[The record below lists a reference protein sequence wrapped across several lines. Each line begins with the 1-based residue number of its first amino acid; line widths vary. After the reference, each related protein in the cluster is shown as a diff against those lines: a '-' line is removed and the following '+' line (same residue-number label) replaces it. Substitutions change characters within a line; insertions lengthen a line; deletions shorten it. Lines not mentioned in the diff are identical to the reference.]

1 MSIPTK
7 PIYVL
12 GDGQLGNMLLEAG
25 VRLGLSVVPMAIDQD
40 CEIPKNA
47 IITAEREHWTANA
60 LIDRVTSHPG
70 WINAATFVE
79 IPDRRQQKALLDK
92 LGLPTSPWCVTSS
105 TTALESLQDKLGSKF
120 LLKSARDGY
129 DGKGQWR
136 YTGQAD
142 AQLPEWKEAAIA
154 EQFIDFE
161 TEVSIVGARS
171 PSGQFAFYEL
181 TENFHDDGI
190 LQLSIK
196 SEGKFA
202 EFQRKAEDYLSRLM
216 ESLDYTGVMAIE
228 FFVTREGLMINEI
241 APRVHNSGHWTQAG
255 ASISQF
261 ELHLRAICDLPLPTI
276 AQSGCSLMVNLIGA
290 AFDPRW
296 YAAEGARVHWY
307 GKEVR
312 PGRKLGH
319 LNFHHSDP
327 KRVAQWL
334 EELPLDER
342 YQSNVE
348 SVLSRLRVG

>member
-1 MSIPTK
+1 MLMK

-25 VRLGLSVVPMAIDQD
+25 ARLGLSVVPMSIDQATD
-40 CEIPKNA
+40 IPAQA
-47 IITAEREHWTANA
+47 IITAEREHWSASAFISSTLSHQGWLNA
-60 LIDRVTSHPG
+60 K
-70 WINAATFVE
+70 TFVE
-79 IPDRRQQKALLDK
+79 IPDRRRQKALLDE
-92 LGLPTSPWCVTSS
+92 LGLPTSPWCVTSAD
-105 TTALESLQDKLGSKF
+105 TQLGQLQERLGSKF

-136 YTGQAD
+136 FTGQAD
-142 AQLPEWKEAAIA
+142 AHLPEWKQAAIA

-196 SEGKFA
+196 TEGGFA
-202 EFQRKAEDYLSRLM
+202 KYQAQAEDYLSRLM
-216 ESLDYTGVMAIE
+216 ESLDYVGVMAIE
-228 FFVTREGLMINEI
+228 FFVTKEGLLINEI

-261 ELHLRAICDLPLPTI
+261 ELHLRAISDLPLPTI

-296 YAAEGARVHWY
+296 YLSTGARIHWY

-319 LNFHHSDP
+319 LNFHHQEP
-327 KRVAQWL
+327 RQIAQWL
-334 EELPLDER
+334 QQLPLDER
-342 YQSNVE
+342 YQTNRDKVIA
-348 SVLSRLRVG
+348 RLELE

>member
-1 MSIPTK
+1 MK

-12 GDGQLGNMLLEAG
+12 GNGQLGNMLQEAG
-25 VRLGLSVVPMAIDQD
+25 TRLGLSVVPMSIEQASV
-40 CEIPKNA
+40 IPAGA
-47 IITAEREHWTANA
+47 IITAEREHWSESEFIASIVAN
-60 LIDRVTSHPG
+60 PG
-70 WINAATFVE
+70 WINGKTFVL
-79 IPDRRQQKALLDK
+79 IPDRRKQKALLDE
-92 LGLPTSPWCVTSS
+92 LGLPTSPWCVTTD
-105 TTALESLQDKLGSKF
+105 TTELAELKETLGAKF

-136 YTGQAD
+136 FTGQAD
-142 AQLPEWKEAAIA
+142 AKLPTWKDAAIA

-171 PSGQFAFYEL
+171 PSGQCAFYEL
-181 TENFHDDGI
+181 VENFHDDGI

-196 SEGKFA
+196 TEGVFA
-202 EFQRKAEDYLSRLM
+202 KYQKQAEDYLRRLM
-216 ESLDYTGVMAIE
+216 ESLDYVGTMAIE
-228 FFVTREGLMINEI
+228 FFVTEEGLLINEV

-296 YAAEGARVHWY
+296 YAATGARIHWY

-319 LNFHHSDP
+319 LNFHHHDP
-327 KRVAQWL
+327 KQIAQWL
-334 EELPLDER
+334 DTLPLDER
-342 YQSNVE
+342 YHSNRDK
-348 SVLSRLRVG
+348 VLARLNLG

>member
-1 MSIPTK
+1 MK

-12 GDGQLGNMLLEAG
+12 GNGQLGNMLQEAG
-25 VRLGLSVVPMAIDQD
+25 SRLGLTVVPMPIDRATD
-40 CEIPKNA
+40 IPADA
-47 IITAEREHWTANA
+47 IITAEREHWSPSEFINSI
-60 LIDRVTSHPG
+60 LSHQG
-70 WINAATFVE
+70 WLNDKTFIE
-79 IPDRRQQKALLDK
+79 IPDRRRQKALLDE
-92 LGLPTSPWCVTSS
+92 LGLPTSKWCI
-105 TTALESLQDKLGSKF
+105 TTAVSELQELQERLGGKF

-136 YTGQAD
+136 FTGQTD

-196 SEGKFA
+196 TEGGFA
-202 EFQRKAEDYLSRLM
+202 KYQGQAEEYLSRLM
-216 ESLDYTGVMAIE
+216 ESLDYVGVMAIE
-228 FFVTREGLMINEI
+228 FFVTKEGLLINEI

-255 ASISQF
+255 ASVSQF
-261 ELHLRAICDLPLPTI
+261 ELHVRAVCDLPLPKI

-296 YAAEGARVHWY
+296 YAAPGARIHWY

-319 LNFHHSDP
+319 LNFHHYDP
-327 KRVAQWL
+327 NQVAQWL
-334 EELPLDER
+334 SELPLDER
-342 YQSNVE
+342 YQSNREKVIA
-348 SVLSRLRVG
+348 RLGLE

>member
-1 MSIPTK
+1 MSISSK

-12 GDGQLGNMLLEAG
+12 GDGQLGNMLQEAG
-25 VRLGLSVVPMAIDQD
+25 TRLGLAVVPMSIEKHTD
-40 CEIPKNA
+40 IPA
-47 IITAEREHWTANA
+47 DAMITAEREHWSPTEFIASILA
-60 LIDRVTSHPG
+60 HQG
-70 WINAATFVE
+70 WINNKTFVE
-79 IPDRRQQKALLDK
+79 IPDRRRQKALLDE
-92 LGLPTSPWCVTSS
+92 LGLPTSRWCI
-105 TTALESLQDKLGSKF
+105 TTAETKLDELQEHLGGRF
-120 LLKSARDGY
+120 ILKSARDGY

-136 YTGQAD
+136 YTGQSD
-142 AQLPEWKEAAIA
+142 AQLPDWKEAAIA

-171 PSGQFAFYEL
+171 PSGQFAFYQL

-196 SEGKFA
+196 TQGGFAKFQQEA
-202 EFQRKAEDYLSRLM
+202 EAHLSRLM
-216 ESLDYTGVMAIE
+216 EGLGYVGVMAIE
-228 FFVTREGLMINEI
+228 FFVTKEGLLINEV

-261 ELHLRAICDLPLPTI
+261 ELHLRAICDLPLPPI

-296 YAAEGARVHWY
+296 YAATGARIHWY

-319 LNFHHSDP
+319 LNFNHHDP
-327 KRVAQWL
+327 HQIAQWL
-334 EELPLDER
+334 DQLPLDER
-342 YQSNVE
+342 YQSNRE
-348 SVLSRLRVG
+348 KVLARLGLE

>member
-1 MSIPTK
+1 MK

-25 VRLGLSVVPMAIDQD
+25 TRLGLSVVPMAIDQAT
-40 CEIPKNA
+40 EIPAQA
-47 IITAEREHWTANA
+47 IITAEREHWSASPFITSI
-60 LIDRVTSHPG
+60 LSHPG
-70 WINAATFVE
+70 WINAKTFVE
-79 IPDRRQQKALLDK
+79 IPDRRRQKALLDE
-92 LGLPTSPWCVTSS
+92 LGLPTSPWCVTDAD
-105 TTALESLQDKLGSKF
+105 TTLEQLQEKLGGKF

-136 YTGQAD
+136 FTGQAD
-142 AQLPEWKEAAIA
+142 AQLPDWKQAAIA

-171 PSGQFAFYEL
+171 PSGQLAFYEL

-196 SEGKFA
+196 TAGGFA
-202 EFQRKAEDYLSRLM
+202 KYQAQAEDYLSRLM
-216 ESLDYTGVMAIE
+216 ASLDYVGVMAIE
-228 FFVTREGLMINEI
+228 FFVTKQGLLVNEI

-276 AQSGCSLMVNLIGA
+276 AQAGCSLMVNLIGA

-296 YAAEGARVHWY
+296 YASTGTRIHWY

-319 LNFHHSDP
+319 LNFHHQEP
-327 KRVAQWL
+327 GQIAQWL
-334 EELPLDER
+334 QQLPLDER
-342 YQSNVE
+342 YQSNRDKVIA
-348 SVLSRLRVG
+348 RLEIE

>member
-1 MSIPTK
+1 MSISMT

-12 GDGQLGNMLLEAG
+12 GDGQLGSMLQEAG
-25 VRLGLSVVPMAIDQD
+25 TRLGLSVVPMSIDQAS
-40 CEIPKNA
+40 EIPA
-47 IITAEREHWTANA
+47 GAMITAEREHWSPSDFISSI
-60 LIDRVTSHPG
+60 LSHQG
-70 WINAATFVE
+70 WINDKTFVL
-79 IPDRRQQKALLDK
+79 IPDRRKQKALLDE
-92 LGLPTSPWCVTSS
+92 LGLPTSPWCI
-105 TTALESLQDKLGSKF
+105 TTATSELAELQEKLGGKF

-142 AQLPEWKEAAIA
+142 AKLPEWKEAAIA

-171 PSGQFAFYEL
+171 PSGQLAFYDL

-196 SEGKFA
+196 TEGGFA
-202 EFQRKAEDYLSRLM
+202 RYQQKAEEYLSRLM
-216 ESLDYTGVMAIE
+216 ESLDYVGTMAIE
-228 FFVTREGLMINEI
+228 FFVTKEGLLVNEV

-261 ELHLRAICDLPLPTI
+261 ELHLRAICDLPLPRI

-296 YAAEGARVHWY
+296 YAATGARIHWY

-319 LNFHHSDP
+319 LNFHHHDP
-327 KRVAQWL
+327 KQIAQWL
-334 EELPLDER
+334 DTLQLDER
-342 YQSNVE
+342 YQSNRE
-348 SVLSRLRVG
+348 KVLTRLKFG